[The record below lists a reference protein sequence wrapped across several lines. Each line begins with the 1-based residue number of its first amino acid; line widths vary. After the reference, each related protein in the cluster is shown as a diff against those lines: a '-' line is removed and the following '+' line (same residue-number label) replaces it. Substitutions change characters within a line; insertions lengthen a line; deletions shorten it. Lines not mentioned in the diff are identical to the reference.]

1 MRSSSV
7 RISDEQR
14 VLIVGAG
21 TGGLATALEFAHHGV
36 HGPVVEDRPDASWLQ
51 PGAKA
56 TSAPT
61 TEHFRHWRIVDTVCE
76 RALLRPNKTDVG
88 HIVASGADHAAPN
101 QWELVSRILRPVLV
115 RFRRHVNSTSRGGM

>member
-1 MRSSSV
+1 MTSSSV

-21 TGGLATALEFAHHGV
+21 PGGLATALEFAHHGV
-36 HGPVVEDRPDASWLQ
+36 HGPVVEGRPDASWLQ
-51 PGAKA
+51 PPAKT

-61 TEHFRHWRIVDTVCE
+61 TEHFRHWRIVDMVYE
-76 RALLRPNKTDVG
+76 RALLRPNKTDFG
-88 HIVASGADHAAPN
+88 HIVAPGVDHAASN
-101 QWELVSRILRPVLV
+101 QRELVSRILRQVLV